1 MGVDVPN
8 ASLMIIE
15 NAERLGLS
23 QLHQLRGRVGR
34 GSAQSSCILLY
45 QSPLSNNGRERL
57 GIMRET
63 NDGFVIAQKDLELRG
78 AGEVLGTRQTGLAEF
93 RIAELGRDD
102 DLLDEVSDIADT
114 LLQSHMENVQGL
126 IRRWIGDENKEYGGV

>member
-1 MGVDVPN
+1 M
-8 ASLMIIE
+8 
-15 NAERLGLS
+15 
-23 QLHQLRGRVGR
+23 
-34 GSAQSSCILLY
+34 
-45 QSPLSNNGRERL
+45 
-57 GIMRET
+57 
-63 NDGFVIAQKDLELRG
+63 
-78 AGEVLGTRQTGLAEF
+78 GTRQTGLAEF